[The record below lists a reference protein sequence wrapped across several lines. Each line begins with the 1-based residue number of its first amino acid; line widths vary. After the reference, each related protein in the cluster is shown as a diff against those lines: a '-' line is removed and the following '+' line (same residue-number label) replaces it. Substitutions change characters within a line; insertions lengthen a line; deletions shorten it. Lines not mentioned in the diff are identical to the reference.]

1 MTSFRCALAMAF
13 AIGAFGSGSAHAV
26 DEYDTGMQRVKDCSL
41 EASARQLTGDAR
53 QKFLSDCWA
62 MARKSDMM
70 RACDTRASQRQLAAD
85 ARKAFLSDCLKER

>member
-1 MTSFRCALAMAF
+1 MTFRCALTMAF
-13 AIGAFGSGSAHAV
+13 AICAFAPSSAHAV

-62 MARKSDMM
+62 VARKSDIM
-70 RACDTRASQRQLAAD
+70 RACDTQASQRQLAAD